1 MDEITEVENAIKYM
15 KEQFETYKEEVE
27 RMRRLCDAHVILI
40 EKHSLRNSRFED
52 FIKRVQF
59 NFENN
64 DYKQIYSDIINF
76 RSQEDF

>member
-1 MDEITEVENAIKYM
+1 MDEITEIEDAIKYM
-15 KEQFETYKEEVE
+15 KEQFENYKEEVE

-76 RSQEDF
+76 RSQENF